1 MLRFLKVT
9 HPLDIQEAIKQY
21 DPLLHT
27 WLVSD
32 LKSKQEIQSE
42 SVARHGYFTDD
53 AIMRI
58 SDFWRL
64 WMRRLDPTVQVVS
77 GDFIRVLV
85 QSFVEQHGSKLD
97 LLESEVSTLA
107 TAVQEFA
114 PLLIHPSSRE
124 LMAEWLEEDFK
135 RQQKSKKWQRWYQL
149 ADACLNSIIQSHH
162 VIDSKWSAAYLQS
175 VNLDSFKWSRPLFVD
190 LGSELSAVEMGLF
203 KILSQH
209 QDVTI
214 ITPDPSWAERF
225 PFLLKVY
232 GVNEGFG
239 QISRV
244 KSPVK
249 PAPLKAQQFKRIS
262 TQLGEVK
269 MAVSQCRLWADQGV
283 PLNEMA
289 ILAADIEKYWP
300 VLQTYLDEEGLPYKK
315 ETVAQL
321 NSLGDIQNLTARL
334 KSLSQDVSWDSLEKT
349 FFSKEAD
356 TEFRFEK
363 FKALFYQLYD
373 EDDLGRELKIKNLFY
388 KQIDLNAEIERDQ
401 FLGLLVKTWMTLP
414 ASNMKDELFEVVFK
428 DILAQ
433 SLDIPLKMPQWLQFF
448 SSRLSRKELILK
460 RGAEDG
466 LHVLPLM
473 SAHMLSL
480 QHKVYIGLNDEFFN
494 RKNNMLMSSADAQK
508 INDDLG
514 LSLDVSEENALDF
527 NLRWQAG
534 GQTDGAV
541 ESTLF
546 TSAHLSFSADP
557 LNASLFF
564 IENSPQSETSSPAR
578 TRLDEMQLQYSSIE
592 NIQKSVTSTSAARLE
607 YDMTGVQI
615 KTSPERFKK
624 LSASELENYAQCS
637 FKLLAAKGFRL
648 RDEAQIAIDLD
659 PRDRGNLVHALF
671 EHLIGSMNEKTYST
685 ETVTAFLDQERV
697 TRGLYT
703 QQEPIWLVQRNKFL
717 NLAQKFVEFESERAK
732 VFSTQTEKEVAL
744 YFDLNQKKFT
754 LEPTS
759 NGFAFNLRL
768 DRIDRH
774 RQKKYAVIYDYKSSG
789 YAVKKSD
796 KWLDEK
802 QFQMLLYITALKLT
816 APEGL
821 AVKGSLYYFYKS
833 FDIKTGLIDQ
843 AIGLEDFLFHKKNSS
858 LYAEDDFAQIE
869 KDFIEVVTTVL
880 EKLNEGVF
888 EAKPFK
894 NTICDDCDWRQLC
907 RAVHLM

>member
-9 HPLDIQEAIKQY
+9 HTLDIQEALKAY
-21 DPLLHT
+21 DPLKHT

-42 SVARHGYFTDD
+42 SVERHGYFTDD

-85 QSFVEQHGSKLD
+85 QNFVEQHGAKLD
-97 LLESEVSTLA
+97 LLESEVSTLVN
-107 TAVQEFA
+107 AVQEFA

-149 ADACLNSIIQSHH
+149 AHLCLNSIIESHH

-175 VNLDSFKWSRPLFVD
+175 VDLKAFQWDRPLFVD

-203 KILSQH
+203 KILSQN

-214 ITPDPSWAERF
+214 ITPSPVWAERF

-232 GVNEGFG
+232 GAHEGYGSVN
-239 QISRV
+239 QITSSV
-244 KSPVK
+244 T
-249 PAPLKAQQFKRIS
+249 PAPLKTEQFKRLS

-269 MAVSQCRLWADQGV
+269 MAVSQCRTWAEQGL
-283 PLNEMA
+283 PLNQMA

-334 KSLSQDVSWDSLEKT
+334 KSLSQDVSWDSLEKS

-388 KQIDLNAEIERDQ
+388 KQIDLSAEIPRDQ
-401 FLGLLVKTWMTLP
+401 FLSLLVKTWMGLP

-433 SLDIPLKMPQWLQFF
+433 SLDVPLKMSQWLQFF
-448 SSRLSRKELILK
+448 NSRLSRKEIMIK
-460 RGAEDG
+460 RGVDDG
-466 LHVLPLM
+466 IHVLPLM
-473 SAHMLSL
+473 SAHMLPL
-480 QHKVYIGLNDEFFN
+480 KHKIYIGLNDEFFN
-494 RKNNMLMSSADAQK
+494 RKNNMLMSAADAQK

-527 NLRWQAG
+527 NLRWQAS
-534 GQTDGAV
+534 GQTE
-541 ESTLF
+541 ESLSSVLF

-564 IENSPQSETSSPAR
+564 IENSPQSATTSPSP
-578 TRLDEMQLQYSSIE
+578 TRLDELQMQYSALE
-592 NIQKSVTSTSAARLE
+592 NIQKAATNTSAARLE
-607 YDMTGVQI
+607 YDIKGLQI
-615 KTSPERFKK
+615 QTSPQRFKQ
-624 LSASELENYAQCS
+624 LSASELESYAQCS
-637 FKLLAAKGFRL
+637 FKLLASKGFRL

-671 EHLIGSMNEKTYST
+671 EHLIQAIHNKTYSVAST
-685 ETVTAFLDQERV
+685 TAFLDQERV
-697 TRGLYT
+697 ARQLYS
-703 QQEPIWLVQRNKFL
+703 QQEPIWLVQRNKFI
-717 NLAQKFVEFESERAK
+717 NLAQKFVEFESERAQ
-732 VFSTQTEKEVAL
+732 VFSTETEKEISL
-744 YFDLNQKKFT
+744 YFDLTQKKFT
-754 LEPTS
+754 LEAPVD
-759 NGFAFNLRL
+759 GFAFNLRI

-796 KWLDEK
+796 KWIDEK

-816 APEGL
+816 VPEDL

-843 AIGLEDFLFHKKNSS
+843 AVGLEDFLFHKKNSS
-858 LYAEDDFAQIE
+858 LYAEEDFAQIE
-869 KDFIEVVTTVL
+869 KDFILVVSDVL
-880 EKLNEGVF
+880 EKLNQGQF

-894 NTICDDCDWRQLC
+894 NTVCDDCDWRQLC

>member
-9 HPLDIQEAIKQY
+9 HPLDIQEALKGY

-42 SVARHGYFTDD
+42 SVERHGYFTDD

-85 QSFVEQHGSKLD
+85 QSFVEQHGAKLD

-107 TAVQEFA
+107 SAVQEFA

-135 RQQKSKKWQRWYQL
+135 RQQKTKKWQRWYQL
-149 ADACLNSIIQSHH
+149 AHLCLNSIIQSHH

-175 VNLDSFKWSRPLFVD
+175 VNLDAFKWDRPLFVD

-214 ITPDPSWAERF
+214 VTPDPVWAERF

-239 QISRV
+239 QISAV
-244 KSPVK
+244 KSPVT
-249 PAPLKAQQFKRIS
+249 PAGLQQDQFKRVS

-269 MAVSQCRLWADQGV
+269 MAVSQCRTWADQGV

-289 ILAADIEKYWP
+289 VLAADIEKYWP
-300 VLQTYLDEEGLPYKK
+300 VLQTYLEEEGLPYKK

-321 NSLGDIQNLTARL
+321 NSLGDIQNLAARL

-373 EDDLGRELKIKNLFY
+373 EDDLGRETKIKNLFY
-388 KQIDLNAEIERDQ
+388 KKIDLTSEIERDQ

-433 SLDIPLKMPQWLQFF
+433 SLDVPLKMSQWLQFF
-448 SSRLSRKELILK
+448 NSRLSRKELILK
-460 RGAEDG
+460 RGVEDG

-480 QHKVYIGLNDEFFN
+480 KHRVYIGLNDEFFN
-494 RKNNMLMSSADAQK
+494 RKNNMLMNSADAQK

-527 NLRWQAG
+527 NLRWQAS
-534 GQTDGAV
+534 GQTEEGAQ
-541 ESTLF
+541 STLF

-564 IENSPQSETSSPAR
+564 IENSPQSETSVPSR
-578 TRLDEMQLQYSSIE
+578 TRLDELQLQYSSIE
-592 NIQKSVTSTSAARLE
+592 SIQKVTSPTSVARLE
-607 YDMTGVQI
+607 HDLKGIQI
-615 KTSPERFKK
+615 HAQPERFKN
-624 LSASELENYAQCS
+624 LSASDLENYGRCS
-637 FKLLAAKGFRL
+637 FKLLASKGFRL

-659 PRDRGNLVHALF
+659 PRERGTLVHALF
-671 EHLIGSMNEKTYST
+671 EYLIKAMTDNTYSPT
-685 ETVTAFLDQERV
+685 ATTVFLEQERMS
-697 TRGLYT
+697 RQLYT
-703 QQEPIWLVQRNKFL
+703 QLEPIWLVQRNKFL
-717 NLAQKFVEFESERAK
+717 NLAQKFVEFESGRAEI
-732 VFSTQTEKEVAL
+732 FSTETEKEVGL
-744 YFDLNQKKFT
+744 HFDLDQKKFT
-754 LEPTS
+754 LETPAR
-759 NGFAFNLRL
+759 GFAFKLRL
-768 DRIDRH
+768 DRVDQN
-774 RQKKYAVIYDYKSSG
+774 RQKKYAIIYDYKSSG
-789 YAVKKSD
+789 YGIEKSD
-796 KWLDEK
+796 KWLSEK
-802 QFQMLLYITALKLT
+802 QFQMLLYITALKLV
-816 APEGL
+816 APADL
-821 AVKGSLYYFYKS
+821 AVKGSLYYFYKT

-843 AIGLEDFLFHKKNSS
+843 TIGLEDFLFNSKNKS
-858 LYAEDDFAQIE
+858 LSDETEFAEIE
-869 KDFIEVVTTVL
+869 TNFVTMVADVL
-880 EKLNEGVF
+880 EKLSQGQF

-894 NTICDDCDWRQLC
+894 THVCDDCDWRQLC